1 MNLEEFG
8 GIKMKTMKVMYYINF
23 VLLIVMT
30 VIVYLYAN
38 ELSWLG
44 LMLLA
49 YALQLVGVITA
60 ERKEKKK
67 RSDQNSTDSI
77 Q

>member
-1 MNLEEFG
+1 
-8 GIKMKTMKVMYYINF
+8 MKTMKVMYYINF

>member
-1 MNLEEFG
+1 
-8 GIKMKTMKVMYYINF
+8 MKVMYYINF